1 MSNSQLQK
9 MFRLVFSVLAVF
21 LQSMLTVYMLAFAFQ
36 FELCIILMTEET
48 ILIISLEEAIIHSVL
63 LEAWELQFLIKA
75 FGKYHL
81 LLHDARGILKYGLY
95 TYTAVITAIAIT
107 DFVL

>member
-9 MFRLVFSVLAVF
+9 MFRLVFSFLALF

-36 FELCIILMTEET
+36 FELCMMTEET

-63 LEAWELQFLIKA
+63 LEA
-75 FGKYHL
+75 
-81 LLHDARGILKYGLY
+81 
-95 TYTAVITAIAIT
+95 
-107 DFVL
+107 